1 MYELYVYMAQSFKKV
16 VVSVLRGQ
24 TVFETFIYRA
34 YFKASQ
40 KWSLFDMRSLSNG
53 TKGQLISKGL
63 FAILQ
68 FFQKMN
74 ESIRS

>member
-53 TKGQLISKGL
+53 TKYAFKIFLKSYFISYEVDI
-63 FAILQ
+63 F
-68 FFQKMN
+68 
-74 ESIRS
+74 